1 MPITFSRDPAIRIV
15 GTKNPA
21 SVFTATYGWHARCT
35 QAGMPSR
42 PRVIV
47 ATPHPLECTSAA
59 DWLQA
64 EGFEP
69 VRATTIA
76 RASQELTE
84 RPFDL
89 LVSDA
94 DFAFRGGLQAL
105 SRERARNAKAP
116 NVVIGPADAGAEAL
130 AVKRDAMYLAR
141 PLDRA
146 ALVCMAHMAVLESRP
161 ERRSVRKPVNRFDA
175 VVGGLPSHI
184 IDVSNEGMRLEI
196 PRSRKAT
203 PPPPVFMVRVGLLG
217 VNVTVRRM
225 WTCHPPDRTADATW
239 YGAELAAN
247 SGRIELAWRTF
258 VDAMPN
264 RGGAVEYR

>member
-1 MPITFSRDPAIRIV
+1 
-15 GTKNPA
+15 
-21 SVFTATYGWHARCT
+21 
-35 QAGMPSR
+35 MPSR
-42 PRVIV
+42 PRIIV
-47 ATPHPLECTSAA
+47 ATPHPIECSAAA
-59 DWLQA
+59 DWLRA

-69 VRATTIA
+69 VKVTTVA
-76 RASQELTE
+76 RAIQELTE

-89 LVSDA
+89 LVTDA

-105 SRERARNAKAP
+105 GRERARNAKAP
-116 NVVIGPADAGAEAL
+116 CVVIGPADPASEAL
-130 AVKRDAMYLAR
+130 AVKRDAMYLSR
-141 PLDRA
+141 PLDHA
-146 ALVCMAHMAVLESRP
+146 ALVCMAQMAVLESRP
-161 ERRSVRKPVNRFDA
+161 ERRSVRNPVNRFDA
-175 VVGGLPSHI
+175 VVGGGPSHI

-196 PRSRKAT
+196 PRSRKAA

-225 WTCHPPDRTADATW
+225 WTCTLPDRSADGAW

-247 SGRIELAWRTF
+247 SGRIEMAWRTF